1 MLSSFSWFRVY
12 HFVCGMFIILFVV
25 SFARLREVF
34 FACKRFEENFA
45 GRGDLTSFNSPF

>member
-1 MLSSFSWFRVY
+1 MSSCPKNVAVGRF
-12 HFVCGMFIILFVV
+12 HGLEFIILFVV

-34 FACKRFEENFA
+34 FACKCFEENFA